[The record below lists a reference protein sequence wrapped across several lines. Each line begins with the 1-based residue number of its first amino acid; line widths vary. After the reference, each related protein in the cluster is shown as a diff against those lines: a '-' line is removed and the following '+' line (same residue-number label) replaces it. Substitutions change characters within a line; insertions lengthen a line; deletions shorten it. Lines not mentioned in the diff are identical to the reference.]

1 MQRYAAQ
8 VLITRIEPGM
18 SFQQVLDILGPGSSD
33 WSRIKEHKPQPEE
46 TISFN
51 VRSWYNNGI
60 DVGFRDGR
68 VVSTFYYD

>member
-1 MQRYAAQ
+1 MQRHAAQ
-8 VLITRIEPGM
+8 VLVIRIKPGM
-18 SFQQVLDILGPGSSD
+18 SFQEVLDILGPGSSE
-33 WSRIKEHKPQPEE
+33 WPRIKDHKLQPEE

-68 VVSTFYYD
+68 VVTTFYYD